1 MKNQPLK
8 DKSCLV
14 PCTGVYADVED
25 DFNQELLQY
34 KEATDALEK
43 NMIKGDI
50 CFDFYD
56 ISWL

>member
-43 NMIKGDI
+43 NMIKGDL
-50 CFDFYD
+50 CFDFSD
-56 ISWL
+56 I